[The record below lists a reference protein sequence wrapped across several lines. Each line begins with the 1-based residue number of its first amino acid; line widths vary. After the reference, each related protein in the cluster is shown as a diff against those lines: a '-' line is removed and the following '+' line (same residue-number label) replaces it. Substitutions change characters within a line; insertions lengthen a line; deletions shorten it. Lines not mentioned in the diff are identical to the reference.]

1 MNIFDIVENKVVL
14 NPQSLNIPEFKAIW
28 DRDKSKMK
36 GNATKEISYIVYTCD
51 ESFNNPYRAYRD
63 SDRKEVLL
71 KDFMHD
77 GWVEDELIVS
87 AMNKFKSLKE
97 TTNSR
102 LLRSAKKAAEKLSE
116 YFDSVDFN
124 MRDSSGKPVFSSR
137 DLASN
142 LKEVAGIVKSLNT
155 LEEMVRK
162 EQTESSN
169 VRGGGEVGFY
179 ETPREDFDYG
189 VDL

>member
-1 MNIFDIVENKVVL
+1 MKIFDIVDNRVVL

-36 GNATKEISYIVYTCD
+36 GNATKEISYIVYLCD
-51 ESFNNPYRAYRD
+51 ESVDNPYRAYRED
-63 SDRKEVLL
+63 ERENMIL
-71 KDFMHD
+71 KDFM
-77 GWVEDELIVS
+77 GVEWKPDELIS
-87 AMNKFKSLKE
+87 KATEKFRDLKQ

-124 MRDSSGKPVFSSR
+124 VRDSYGKPVFSSR

-142 LKEVAGIVKSLNT
+142 LKEVAGIVKSLNM

-169 VRGGGEVGFY
+169 VRGGGDVGLY
-179 ETPREDFDYG
+179 ELERSDFDYG
-189 VDL
+189 LD